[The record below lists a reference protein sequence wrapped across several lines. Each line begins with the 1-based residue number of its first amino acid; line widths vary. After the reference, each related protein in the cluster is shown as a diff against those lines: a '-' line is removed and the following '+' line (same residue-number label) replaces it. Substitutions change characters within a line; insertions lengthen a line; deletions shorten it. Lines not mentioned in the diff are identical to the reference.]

1 MIFVDSYFHG
11 FSAQYT
17 TNLLQRACI
26 LSEEKIKKHFLSS
39 EHSLIMT
46 FPQMSCVLKIDV
58 LPEVSKVKCGLL
70 LRNLRYWL
78 FSLLVRSPKE
88 MKILSSDIHGCE

>member
-1 MIFVDSYFHG
+1 MIFVDLYFHG
-11 FSAQYT
+11 FSVQYM
-17 TNLLQRACI
+17 TNFLQQACI

-46 FPQMSCVLKIDV
+46 FSQMSCFLKIDV
-58 LPEVSKVKCGLL
+58 LLEVSKVKCGLP
-70 LRNLRYWL
+70 LRNLRFWL
-78 FSLLVRSPKE
+78 FSLLVRSPEE